1 MTQPPVPGSGIG
13 VSELRELLLAS
24 ERSRE
29 LAEGSLTQARAVLTG
44 LEIVATARDE
54 NELFSGIV
62 EVVGELVPFDDAA
75 VIIDRG
81 EGRTIGV
88 VAATNAELQLQ
99 ELVPGAFLN
108 RVMSGKPAIVTN
120 LALVPEWSPVTAAHP
135 DLLEPADSVEA
146 TGSAGSAL
154 FVPLRAKE
162 LRAAFVCLAD
172 GAASYTSH
180 HLEVLQYLAPL
191 AGQALQRY
199 HDMNELGS
207 LIDRLEYL
215 AHHDGLTGLGNRSMF
230 SAKLDQAAGRLE
242 SDGEPIALVHIDL
255 DEFKMVNDN
264 FGHQVGDTLLK
275 EVANRISLATRE
287 VDAVVRLGGD
297 EFAVLASGDT
307 VDWIE
312 AITKRI
318 LDSINQP
325 LEIEGHIIRPNA
337 SAGICVCPRDE
348 GDPTSLLSS
357 ADLALYDA
365 KMAGGGRHSV
375 FSTSLR
381 DGRDR
386 ERAVEADVRRALAE
400 RELVLWYQPIVAA
413 IDGDASNP
421 IALEAL
427 IRWQHPERGL
437 IPPVEFLPI
446 ATRSNLIIEID
457 EYVLE
462 RALDDLEPWLRGDS
476 ARRICLNLSAKQ
488 LLVADYGKQIQ
499 AALGQRGIRSSSLEL
514 ELSEEIVAR
523 RTLDTMI
530 ENLGMLRDLGVGL
543 AFDDFGTGYS
553 SVLQL
558 RRFPGHRLKIDRQ
571 FVDSMCDNS
580 ADLAVVRGMIDMAH
594 GLDLTVV
601 AEGIENEAQRLALVK
616 LGCDEVQGYHLAR
629 PGPLDQILS
638 PALLAGEVVT
648 SALSPST

>member
-1 MTQPPVPGSGIG
+1 MTQEPIPNSGIG

-75 VIIDRG
+75 VIVDQG
-81 EGRTIGV
+81 DDKAIGV
-88 VAATNAELQLQ
+88 VATTNPELPLQ
-99 ELVPGAFLN
+99 RLKSGTFVS

-120 LALVPEWSPVTAAHP
+120 LALVPEWAPVAAAY
-135 DLLEPADSVEA
+135 ADQDV
-146 TGSAGSAL
+146 SAASAL

-162 LRAAFVCLAD
+162 LSAAFVCLAD
-172 GAASYTSH
+172 DAAAYTAH

-199 HDMNELGS
+199 RDMNELGS

-230 SAKLDQAAGRLE
+230 ALKLDKAIVGLE
-242 SDGEPIALVHIDL
+242 ENGAPIALIHIDL

-264 FGHQVGDTLLK
+264 FGHEVGDNLLTA
-275 EVANRISLATRE
+275 VANRISLATRE
-287 VDAVVRLGGD
+287 ADAVVRLGGD
-297 EFAVLASGDT
+297 EFAVLVSGEA
-307 VDWIE
+307 VAWIE
-312 AITKRI
+312 AISKRI

-325 LEIEGHIIRPNA
+325 LEIGGHIIRPNA

-348 GDPTSLLSS
+348 SDPHSLLTS

-365 KMAGGGRHSV
+365 KAAGGGRHSS
-375 FSTSLR
+375 FRPSLR
-381 DGRDR
+381 DGRDH
-386 ERAVEADVRRALAE
+386 ERAVEADVRRALAAG
-400 RELVLWYQPIVAA
+400 ELVLWYQPIVAA
-413 IDGDASNP
+413 ADGDASNP
-421 IALEAL
+421 GALEAL

-437 IPPVEFLPI
+437 IPPFEFLPI
-446 ATRSNLIIEID
+446 ANRSNLIVEID
-457 EYVLE
+457 EYVLD
-462 RALDDLEPWLRGDS
+462 RALDDLEDWLRGDMS
-476 ARRICLNLSAKQ
+476 RRICLNLSAKQ

-499 AALGQRGIRSSSLEL
+499 AALGQRGIRPSSLEL

-571 FVDSMCDNS
+571 FVDSMCDDP

-601 AEGIENEAQRLALVK
+601 AEGIENEDQRLTLVK
-616 LGCDEVQGYHLAR
+616 LDCDEIQGYHLAR
-629 PGPLDQILS
+629 PAPLDQVLS
-638 PALLAGEVVT
+638 PALLAGEFIEPAAT
-648 SALSPST
+648 SGWR